1 MMAKNPTID
10 KRKVSY
16 GEERTFRGL
25 EDIAIQRR
33 LIKARRLLEILLYEN
48 PEKELHIIEL
58 GCGFWARN
66 LQMLSE
72 DFAGVQF
79 SGLDLTVTK
88 EKIGSVNLI
97 QTDLTKWEP
106 DRTYGGVLSLAVL
119 EHLLDPQQHFEVIA
133 TCLMKGGLA
142 GLTTPTPPAHFI
154 LERLARLGIFDR
166 AEIKDHKMYFT
177 ENGLTSLAKGAGLV
191 VEEYREMSLG
201 MNQWML
207 LRKQ

>member
-1 MMAKNPTID
+1 MMATE

-25 EDIAIQRR
+25 EDVAIRRR
-33 LIKARRLLEILLYEN
+33 LVKAHRLLENLLHEN
-48 PEKELHIIEL
+48 PEKELQVLEL
-58 GCGFWARN
+58 GCGFWGRN

-79 SGLDLTVTK
+79 TGVDLTVAK
-88 EKIGSVNLI
+88 EKTGAVNLI
-97 QTDLTKWEP
+97 QADLTKWKP
-106 DRTYGGVLSLAVL
+106 DRTYDGVLSLAVL
-119 EHLLDPQQHFEVIA
+119 EHLLDPQQHFELIA
-133 TCLMKGGLA
+133 ACLKKGGLA
-142 GLTTPTPPAHFI
+142 GLTTPTPPGHFV
-154 LERLARLGIFDR
+154 LERLAGLGIFDR

-177 ENGLTSLAKGAGLV
+177 ENGLENLAKGAGLV

>member
-1 MMAKNPTID
+1 MMAKDLATD
-10 KRKVSY
+10 KRRVSY

-25 EDIAIQRR
+25 EDVAIRRR
-33 LIKARRLLEILLYEN
+33 LIKAHRLLEILLYEN
-48 PEKELHIIEL
+48 PEKELQVLEL
-58 GCGFWARN
+58 GCGFWGRN

-79 SGLDLTVTK
+79 TGVDLTVTK
-88 EKIGSVNLI
+88 EKIGPVSLFQADLI
-97 QTDLTKWEP
+97 KWKP
-106 DRTYGGVLSLAVL
+106 GRAYDGVLSLAVL
-119 EHLLDPQQHFEVIA
+119 EHLLDPQQHFELIA
-133 TCLMKGGLA
+133 SCLKKGGLA
-142 GLTTPTPPAHFI
+142 GLTTPTPPAHSI

-177 ENGLTSLAKGAGLV
+177 ENGLTNLAKGAGLAL
-191 VEEYREMSLG
+191 EEYREMSLG